1 MQALAHALSPLAPV
15 APVRNVRRSACAP
28 LERAGASQAVTGH
41 EDRIALEII
50 SGRDRAKIAAD
61 AESAL
66 GVIRGK
72 WKVEIL
78 VNLLSGPIRLGH
90 PAAHAQDQ
98 ATMYYANAYA
108 DHYGVPRALVD
119 AIIEQ
124 ESDWNPLAQS
134 VKDAEGLMQLM
145 PATAAMYGVRNR
157 YDILENLSGGVRYL
171 ADLLS
176 EFHGDMRLAVAAYY
190 CGSCGW
196 LKSSRARAREQRST
210 GRRFSVSPTGWAT

>member
-1 MQALAHALSPLAPV
+1 MIKALTLYFFAAVSFALLM
-15 APVRNVRRSACAP
+15 
-28 LERAGASQAVTGH
+28 
-41 EDRIALEII
+41 D
-50 SGRDRAKIAAD
+50 
-61 AESAL
+61 
-66 GVIRGK
+66 
-72 WKVEIL
+72 
-78 VNLLSGPIRLGH
+78 

-98 ATMYYANAYA
+98 ATIYYANAYA

-145 PATAAMYGVRNR
+145 PGTAAVYGVRNR

-190 CGSCGW
+190 CGSRHILRRGFAYSNPDVVRYVESVRRRYQSD
-196 LKSSRARAREQRST
+196 LRSQA
-210 GRRFSVSPTGWAT
+210 GRIAFGPNGGN

>member
-1 MQALAHALSPLAPV
+1 MIK
-15 APVRNVRRSACAP
+15 
-28 LERAGASQAVTGH
+28 ASLLYLFAAVFFVVVM
-41 EDRIALEII
+41 R
-50 SGRDRAKIAAD
+50 
-61 AESAL
+61 
-66 GVIRGK
+66 
-72 WKVEIL
+72 
-78 VNLLSGPIRLGH
+78 

-98 ATMYYANAYA
+98 VTMYYANAYA

-145 PATAAMYGVRNR
+145 PATGAMYGVRNR
-157 YDILENLSGGVRYL
+157 YDILENLSGGTRYL

-190 CGSCGW
+190 CGSQHV
-196 LKSSRARAREQRST
+196 LQRGLSYSNRDVVT
-210 GRRFSVSPTGWAT
+210 YVQSVRRRYRRNLLSQASQVASGPEGGK

>member
-1 MQALAHALSPLAPV
+1 MTKASLLYLFAVLSF
-15 APVRNVRRSACAP
+15 
-28 LERAGASQAVTGH
+28 AV
-41 EDRIALEII
+41 
-50 SGRDRAKIAAD
+50 
-61 AESAL
+61 
-66 GVIRGK
+66 VM
-72 WKVEIL
+72 
-78 VNLLSGPIRLGH
+78 H
-90 PAAHAQDQ
+90 PAAHAQDR

-176 EFHGDMRLAVAAYY
+176 EFHGNMRLAVAAYY
-190 CGSCGW
+190 CGPRHILQRGFSYSNPDVVRYVESVRRRYQGD
-196 LKSSRARAREQRST
+196 LHSQANRST
-210 GRRFSVSPTGWAT
+210 HGPEGEN

>member
-1 MQALAHALSPLAPV
+1 MIRMSFCYVLAVCFGV
-15 APVRNVRRSACAP
+15 AMY
-28 LERAGASQAVTGH
+28 
-41 EDRIALEII
+41 
-50 SGRDRAKIAAD
+50 
-61 AESAL
+61 
-66 GVIRGK
+66 
-72 WKVEIL
+72 
-78 VNLLSGPIRLGH
+78 

-98 ATMYYANAYA
+98 VTMYYANAYA

-171 ADLLS
+171 ADLLN

-190 CGSCGW
+190 CGSQHILRRG
-196 LKSSRARAREQRST
+196 LSYRNRDVVAYVQSVRRHYQRNLLNQT
-210 GRRFSVSPTGWAT
+210 GQQASGPEGEN

>member
-1 MQALAHALSPLAPV
+1 MIKAWLLYLV
-15 APVRNVRRSACAP
+15 A
-28 LERAGASQAVTGH
+28 AV
-41 EDRIALEII
+41 
-50 SGRDRAKIAAD
+50 SF
-61 AESAL
+61 
-66 GVIRGK
+66 V
-72 WKVEIL
+72 V
-78 VNLLSGPIRLGH
+78 VMH

-98 ATMYYANAYA
+98 VTKYYAHAYA

-145 PATAAMYGVRNR
+145 PNTAAVYGVRNR
-157 YDILENLSGGVRYL
+157 YDILENLSGGTRYL

-190 CGSCGW
+190 CGSQHI
-196 LKSSRARAREQRST
+196 LQRGLSYRNRDVMT
-210 GRRFSVSPTGWAT
+210 YVQSVRRRYRRNLLSQGSQVASGPEGGN

>member
-1 MQALAHALSPLAPV
+1 MIRTSFCYVLAAACFGV
-15 APVRNVRRSACAP
+15 AM
-28 LERAGASQAVTGH
+28 
-41 EDRIALEII
+41 D
-50 SGRDRAKIAAD
+50 
-61 AESAL
+61 
-66 GVIRGK
+66 
-72 WKVEIL
+72 
-78 VNLLSGPIRLGH
+78 

-124 ESDWNPLAQS
+124 ESNWNPLAQS

-157 YDILENLSGGVRYL
+157 YDIPENLSGGVRYL

-190 CGSCGW
+190 CGSQHV
-196 LKSSRARAREQRST
+196 LQRGLSYSNRDVVT
-210 GRRFSVSPTGWAT
+210 YVQSVRRRYRRNLLNHASQVAPGPEGGH

>member
-1 MQALAHALSPLAPV
+1 M
-15 APVRNVRRSACAP
+15 NK
-28 LERAGASQAVTGH
+28 AS
-41 EDRIALEII
+41 LLYL
-50 SGRDRAKIAAD
+50 IAA
-61 AESAL
+61 ASFAA
-66 GVIRGK
+66 VM
-72 WKVEIL
+72 
-78 VNLLSGPIRLGH
+78 H

-98 ATMYYANAYA
+98 VTMYYANAYA

-134 VKDAEGLMQLM
+134 VKDAAGLMQLM
-145 PATAAMYGVRNR
+145 PGTAALYGVRNR

-190 CGSCGW
+190 CGPRHILHRGFSCSNPEVVAYVESVRRRYQSD
-196 LKSSRARAREQRST
+196 LHSQADQRTHEPEGGS
-210 GRRFSVSPTGWAT
+210 

>member
-1 MQALAHALSPLAPV
+1 MTRTSFCSVLAAVCFAV
-15 APVRNVRRSACAP
+15 AV
-28 LERAGASQAVTGH
+28 
-41 EDRIALEII
+41 
-50 SGRDRAKIAAD
+50 
-61 AESAL
+61 
-66 GVIRGK
+66 
-72 WKVEIL
+72 
-78 VNLLSGPIRLGH
+78 H
-90 PAAHAQDQ
+90 PAAHTQDRV
-98 ATMYYANAYA
+98 TMYYANAYA

-157 YDILENLSGGVRYL
+157 YDILDNLSGGVRYL

-190 CGSCGW
+190 CGSQHV
-196 LKSSRARAREQRST
+196 LQRGLSYSNRDVVT
-210 GRRFSVSPTGWAT
+210 YVQSVRRRYRRNLLNHASQVAPGPEGGH

>member
-1 MQALAHALSPLAPV
+1 MIRTSFCSVLATVCFAV
-15 APVRNVRRSACAP
+15 AM
-28 LERAGASQAVTGH
+28 
-41 EDRIALEII
+41 D
-50 SGRDRAKIAAD
+50 
-61 AESAL
+61 
-66 GVIRGK
+66 
-72 WKVEIL
+72 
-78 VNLLSGPIRLGH
+78 

-124 ESDWNPLAQS
+124 ESDWNSLAQS

-190 CGSCGW
+190 CGSQHVLLRGLSYSNRDVVTYVQSVRRRYRRNL
-196 LKSSRARAREQRST
+196 LKHASQVASGPE
-210 GRRFSVSPTGWAT
+210 GGH

>member
-1 MQALAHALSPLAPV
+1 MTKTVFAYFFATVSFA
-15 APVRNVRRSACAP
+15 
-28 LERAGASQAVTGH
+28 
-41 EDRIALEII
+41 IAIYPT
-50 SGRDRAKIAAD
+50 AQ
-61 AESAL
+61 
-66 GVIRGK
+66 
-72 WKVEIL
+72 
-78 VNLLSGPIRLGH
+78 
-90 PAAHAQDQ
+90 AQDRV
-98 ATMYYANAYA
+98 TMYYANAYA

-145 PATAAMYGVRNR
+145 PGTAAAYGIRNR

-190 CGSCGW
+190 CGSRHI
-196 LKSSRARAREQRST
+196 LQRGFSYSNPDVVAYVESV
-210 GRRFSVSPTGWAT
+210 RRRYQRDLQSQADRMGYGPNGGN

>member
-1 MQALAHALSPLAPV
+1 MIKALPLYLFA
-15 APVRNVRRSACAP
+15 
-28 LERAGASQAVTGH
+28 AVSF
-41 EDRIALEII
+41 A
-50 SGRDRAKIAAD
+50 
-61 AESAL
+61 
-66 GVIRGK
+66 V
-72 WKVEIL
+72 VM
-78 VNLLSGPIRLGH
+78 H
-90 PAAHAQDQ
+90 PAAYAQDRV
-98 ATMYYANAYA
+98 TMYYANAYA

-145 PATAAMYGVRNR
+145 PGTAAIYGVRNR

-190 CGSCGW
+190 CGSRHI
-196 LKSSRARAREQRST
+196 LQRGFAYSNPDVVRYVESVRRRYQSDLRSQE
-210 GRRFSVSPTGWAT
+210 GRIAYGPNGGN

>member
-1 MQALAHALSPLAPV
+1 MTKASLCFVLAAICFAV
-15 APVRNVRRSACAP
+15 AM
-28 LERAGASQAVTGH
+28 L
-41 EDRIALEII
+41 
-50 SGRDRAKIAAD
+50 
-61 AESAL
+61 
-66 GVIRGK
+66 
-72 WKVEIL
+72 
-78 VNLLSGPIRLGH
+78 

-171 ADLLS
+171 ADLLG

-190 CGSCGW
+190 CGSQHILQRGLSYSKPRCRG
-196 LKSSRARAREQRST
+196 LCAIRASPLPAQSSQSREPSGIWT
-210 GRRFSVSPTGWAT
+210 RRRKLT